1 VLGVFDE
8 VLDLGVMPVPVL
20 NLRGCLGCG
29 DIEVGQD
36 ERLAVHDNEVSEFGE
51 RQGALVGA
59 QVRRRRAR
67 GSADT

>member
-36 ERLAVHDNEVSEFGE
+36 ERVPDFCHFADLEVRLWG
-51 RQGALVGA
+51 
-59 QVRRRRAR
+59 
-67 GSADT
+67 